1 MPIDTTKSQD
11 VSKDIGLS
19 VIFATLKFRREDRL
33 AELGAL
39 REVAGRLPAIAHS
52 LNIRDGGFG
61 VRVSLGLSS
70 QAWDYLFPGS
80 PKPKEL
86 EDFTGLSSDEVTM
99 PADGSDLFLHVRA
112 QTEAVVYELMALVME
127 YLRGQVDVVD
137 ETHGFGYFEGRAIIG
152 FIDGTEAPLPEVSA
166 DYALVGDEDAGFV
179 NGSYAFAQKWTHD
192 MAGWNGLSTE
202 AQEKAVGR
210 RKFTDIELE
219 DDEKDPGAHN
229 VAAKVEFDGEEQKI
243 VRMNVTWS
251 NPASGQ
257 TGTYFIGYS
266 RRWAVTKAMLEQ
278 MLQIHDRLFDFSTI
292 TTGQLFF
299 VPSKDL
305 LARIAAGEMS

>member
-11 VSKDIGLS
+11 VSKDIGMS
-19 VIFATLKFRREDRL
+19 VIFATLKLHRQDRD
-33 AELGAL
+33 AELAAV
-39 REVAGRLPAIAHS
+39 REVATRLPAIANS

-61 VRVSLGLSS
+61 VRVTLGFSDD
-70 QAWDYLFPGS
+70 AWSYLFPGAA
-80 PKPKEL
+80 KPKEL
-86 EDFTGLSSDEVTM
+86 EPFTGLHSASVNM

-112 QTEAVVYELMALVME
+112 LNEAVVYELLSLVME
-127 YLRGQVDVVD
+127 YLRPVVDVVD

-152 FIDGTEAPLPEVSA
+152 FIDGTEAPPPSISA
-166 DYALVGDEDAGFV
+166 EYSVIGDEDPEFI

-192 MAGWNGLSTE
+192 MTAWNALKTE

-210 RKFTDIELE
+210 RKFSDLELE

-229 VAAKVEFDGEEQKI
+229 IAAKVEFDGEEQKI
-243 VRMNVTWS
+243 VRMNVAWS
-251 NPASGQ
+251 NPISGQ
-257 TGTYFIGYS
+257 TGTYFIGYA

-278 MLQIHDRLFDFSTI
+278 MLRIHDRLFDFSTI

-299 VPSKDL
+299 IPSKDL
-305 LARIAAGEMS
+305 LAQIAKG